1 MSDSPSVK
9 LLKALLPVFLNL
21 KGLALDPVH
30 LVIVYDYAQWRKR
43 NPGSKRLRSLLNK
56 VVQHD
61 PKQGLL
67 SWGPLFDGQN
77 RTVALLPGKKKNGG
91 AKSLTGHNQRLM
103 HNELLTT

>member
-1 MSDSPSVK
+1 MNDSPSVK

-21 KGLALDPVH
+21 KGLALDPVR

-77 RTVALLPGKKKNGG
+77 RTVAL
-91 AKSLTGHNQRLM
+91 
-103 HNELLTT
+103 